1 MGDASLI
8 PFLDP
13 VFEKLQEW
21 TAEGLQ
27 YLGIGEENS
36 YKLAAGAFLIVSLK
50 GGGKSKPSTNM
61 VKKGSQH
68 GNSLSSTR
76 PTWGYKLY
84 ENETNRFLKNGI
96 TSRKISETR
105 YTKKNMKDKHM
116 KHF

>member
-1 MGDASLI
+1 MWWGEPPGDENLEFIRSVCRPTEQDLGDASLI

-50 GGGKSKPSTNM
+50 GGGKSNPSTNR

-76 PTWGYKLY
+76 PT
-84 ENETNRFLKNGI
+84 
-96 TSRKISETR
+96 
-105 YTKKNMKDKHM
+105 
-116 KHF
+116 